1 MQLSLS
7 ALYTDH
13 RRELIAHAVQCGCDH
28 YSAEDVVQDLFINL
42 HKYDGAS
49 KIDGHK
55 NPVAWLKQ
63 KLRWMV
69 LKHRSKA
76 KLPCRGGGVPHVEV
90 SEAYN
95 LTDTAETP
103 DTRLNV
109 KDTMA
114 VLEACGCTE
123 ETVIWKPDLSRAK
136 SMALYRFRKA
146 VAPKLKKLLSC

>member
-28 YSAEDVVQDLFINL
+28 YSAEDVVQELFINL
-42 HKYDGAS
+42 HKFGHVA
-49 KIDGHK
+49 KIDGHQ

-69 LKHRSKA
+69 LKRHAKT
-76 KLPCRGGGVPHVEV
+76 KLPSHGGGACHVEV
-90 SEAYN
+90 SEAYGLADGSN
-95 LTDTAETP
+95 TP
-103 DTRLNV
+103 DTALNL
-109 KDTMA
+109 KDTRSI
-114 VLEACGCTE
+114 LESCGCTE
-123 ETVIWKPDLSRAK
+123 ETVIWSPQQTRAK
-136 SMALYRFRKA
+136 AVALYRFRKA